1 VVAFLV
7 SHWMT
12 GGAPVAIRP
21 ERVPIWQSA
30 GGGVALG
37 LALVG
42 MSRWSSGRFGWAR
55 RLDENF
61 RELLGTL
68 TPGAAAFM
76 AAMSGVAEELW
87 FRGVLLRI
95 ALPSGAD
102 ASTGAVIAAVVISS
116 VIFGAL
122 HVGPDRTYLPW
133 TAFAVV
139 VGLLFGAVTVW
150 TGDVTAAVL
159 AHVTVNYFNFLS
171 LGRAR

>member
-1 VVAFLV
+1 
-7 SHWMT
+7 MT

-30 GGGVALG
+30 GVGVALG

-61 RELLGTL
+61 RELLGIL